1 MNTIRKRQMPTLND
15 LHTAMGRFLTESSHV
30 ENLMLALVS
39 VAQRNRT
46 MEEAFIDFMG
56 KTFGGK
62 IRA

>member
-1 MNTIRKRQMPTLND
+1 MPTLND